1 MIKCKIA
8 LPPDDE
14 NSCGEICCCVDCS
27 KMASCGERCTDID
40 RSETCE
46 EAISE
51 DGCRTYYLVETN
63 IYNDGS
69 VRNELSEVEANKKP
83 LNGEGSFLDCN
94 VEYRYFDTKAE
105 ARAYL
110 GR

>member
-14 NSCGEICCCVDCS
+14 NSCGEICCCVECD
-27 KMASCGERCTDID
+27 KFESCKQRCTYID
-40 RSETCE
+40 EAETCE
-46 EAISE
+46 EAI
-51 DGCRTYYLVETN
+51 DNGFRIYYEVETI
-63 IYNDGS
+63 IYNDGA
-69 VRNELSEVEANKKP
+69 VRNELNTVESNIKP
-83 LNGEGSFLDCN
+83 LNFESIYLDAN
-94 VEYRYFDTKAE
+94 VECRYFDTEAE